1 MIVYSMQ
8 GEFLSECTYLI
19 VERDKAVVIDP
30 GASHERILSE
40 CDHLGVKLLAVL
52 LTHGHAD
59 HTFGAPELQRMGYKV
74 YAHRAEFPVTEGRAS
89 LSLALGLP
97 QRSFVP
103 DVALEDGELI
113 DLEPFSI
120 KVIYTPG
127 HTQGGVSYLVENVL
141 FTGDTLFPGSYG
153 RTDFPTGD
161 EQDLINSI
169 CNELFELPK
178 DTKVYSGHGD
188 AMRNAAPA
196 APQTTIGEEY
206 STNPILYLL

>member
-8 GEFLSECTYLI
+8 GEYLSECTYLI
-19 VERDKAVVIDP
+19 VEGNKAIVIDP
-30 GASHERILSE
+30 GATAQRISAE
-40 CDHLGVKLLAVL
+40 CEKLGVTILAVL

-59 HTFGAPELQRMGYKV
+59 HAIGAPGLQEMGYKI
-74 YAHRAEFPVTEGRAS
+74 YAHKEEFSLIAGRAS

-97 QRSFVP
+97 HLSYIP
-103 DVALEDGELI
+103 DVAVEDGTVLELA
-113 DLEPFSI
+113 PFTI
-120 KVIYTPG
+120 RVIHTPG
-127 HTQGGVSYLVENVL
+127 HTQGGVSYLIGDEL

-161 EQDLINSI
+161 EQDLVNSI

-178 DTKVYSGHGD
+178 ETRVYSGHGD
-188 AMRNAAPA
+188 ATREATLAM
-196 APQTTIGEEY
+196 PQTTIGEEY